1 MSGKKKTTQPSD
13 TELRKLLIRYE
24 CPTRFHAVRT
34 RFLGHIASPK
44 VSVAPMQA
52 VQDLWH
58 GNMPEFED
66 EHSATVLIEGLI
78 NGLWNRLTK
87 HQSQRHPFHL
97 TRLDPPV
104 DALTMARY
112 TRVRREELGG
122 FVDGLFGDDEAMD
135 LPETAHQAMQHL
147 ADIRGFME
155 GMGRFAGDAD
165 LKEDIDVT
173 AKNLVELTKIAQT
186 ELNAALISCTRA
198 RRQQLDRGLFNG

>member
-1 MSGKKKTTQPSD
+1 MSGKKKQPQPSD
-13 TELRKLLIRYE
+13 EMLRKLLIRHK

-44 VSVAPMQA
+44 VAVSPMQA

-58 GNMPEFED
+58 GDLPEFED
-66 EHSATVLIEGLI
+66 QRSARELIEGLI

-97 TRLDPPV
+97 SRLDPPT
-104 DALTMARY
+104 DALTLARY
-112 TRVRREELGG
+112 TRIRQEELEG
-122 FVDGLFGDDEAMD
+122 FVDGLFGKDDVMD

-155 GMGRFAGDAD
+155 AMGRFSGDAD
-165 LKEDIDVT
+165 LKEDIDIT
-173 AKNLVELTKIAQT
+173 AKNLIELTNIAEK
-186 ELNAALISCTRA
+186 ELNAALISCTKA
-198 RRQQLDRGLFNG
+198 RRQQLEEGPL